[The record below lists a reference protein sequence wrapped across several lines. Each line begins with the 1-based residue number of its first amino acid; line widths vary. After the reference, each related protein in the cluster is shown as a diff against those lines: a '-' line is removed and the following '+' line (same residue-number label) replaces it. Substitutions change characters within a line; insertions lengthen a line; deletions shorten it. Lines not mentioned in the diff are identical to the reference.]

1 MCKICGKVMHSD
13 NLKCHMTFKHGNI
26 NNTLHHR
33 KCPPDFEMITNNK
46 RHNNELLVE
55 GFKVKEQD
63 DSLMPCNANLKSVLQ
78 RDDEVYQ
85 KNVDMGEQISILLEN
100 ENIREKSL
108 SKQNKFCLDLF
119 HAQQAPM

>member
-1 MCKICGKVMHSD
+1 
-13 NLKCHMTFKHGNI
+13 
-26 NNTLHHR
+26 
-33 KCPPDFEMITNNK
+33 
-46 RHNNELLVE
+46 
-55 GFKVKEQD
+55 
-63 DSLMPCNANLKSVLQ
+63 MPCNANLKSVLQ

-100 ENIREKSL
+100 ENIREESL